1 MKSAVAEKATFP
13 VQEGIG
19 VEIGGSGLN
28 VLNTGS
34 RIHQQENNFQQNIL
48 AKYVLWEI
56 KNILLL
62 VSLFKN

>member
-1 MKSAVAEKATFP
+1 MQSAVAEKARFP

-28 VLNTGS
+28 VLNTDS
-34 RIHQQENNFQQNIL
+34 RIHQQESNFQQNTV

-56 KNILLL
+56 KSILLL